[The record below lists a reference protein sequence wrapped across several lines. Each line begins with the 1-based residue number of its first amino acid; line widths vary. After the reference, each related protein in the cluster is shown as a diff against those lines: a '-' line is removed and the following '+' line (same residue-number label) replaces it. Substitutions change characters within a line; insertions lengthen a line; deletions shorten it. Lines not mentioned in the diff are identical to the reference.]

1 MACMWVVFDH
11 GKQKILLRQKIRSKR
26 SRKSGEES
34 KTMEGEVGET
44 SRALR
49 GLDELEYRF
58 VL

>member
-1 MACMWVVFDH
+1 MHRLHPTA

-49 GLDELEYRF
+49 GLDELEYRH
-58 VL
+58 VP